1 MSTLIKH
8 IGNKLKELRSAAGM
22 TQTDLA
28 SALDV
33 TPNTVS
39 RWEGGVNQPS
49 VTDLDRIA
57 RILEQP
63 IWALLPS
70 ELKPATEEQ
79 QALLSATGDLP
90 PEDLEEL
97 RRYAEF
103 VRARRAL
110 KTGKKHKAT

>member
-8 IGNKLKELRSAAGM
+8 IGSKIKELRSAAGM

-28 SALDV
+28 SALKV

-39 RWEGGVNQPS
+39 RWEGAVNQPS
-49 VTDLDRIA
+49 VVDLERIA
-57 RILEQP
+57 RTLEQP
-63 IWALLPS
+63 IWAFLPS
-70 ELKPATEEQ
+70 DLKPATEEQ

-97 RRYAEF
+97 RHYAEF
-103 VRARRAL
+103 VRARRAMRS
-110 KTGKKHKAT
+110 GKKKS